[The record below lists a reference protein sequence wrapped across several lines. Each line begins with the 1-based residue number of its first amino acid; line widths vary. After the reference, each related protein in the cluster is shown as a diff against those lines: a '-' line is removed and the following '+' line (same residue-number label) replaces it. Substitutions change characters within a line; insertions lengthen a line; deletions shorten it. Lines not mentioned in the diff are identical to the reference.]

1 MPLPKTATDSNRVG
15 AGEEFFDLAGGD
27 VFALGGFELF
37 LEAADEAQAAELVD
51 LAAIAGAEEA
61 VVGEDF
67 AGEVG
72 IAVVAD
78 HVHGALDLD
87 FALGRRCA

>member
-1 MPLPKTATDSNRVG
+1 M
-15 AGEEFFDLAGGD
+15 
-27 VFALGGFELF
+27 
-37 LEAADEAQAAELVD
+37 LVD

-87 FALGRRCA
+87 FAFGGDAGEGPGAGVADVADAVLAGQWARG